1 MTKATPYS
9 DTVLHD
15 YGKQR
20 TFTRD
25 NNLQIALPMG
35 GLGAGMI
42 CLNGY
47 GGLQDFAIRNQPATS
62 ATPDGHGTSD
72 AAFATLHVRGKKP
85 ITRLIEGPMPREKLY
100 NLGTKGQGFREGGF
114 EGLPRFDDVTFRGE
128 YSFGHVRL
136 KDNDHPL
143 EVNITGFNPF
153 IPLDDKNSSIPCA
166 ILEYTFI
173 NRGKSTVD
181 YDFAYHLS
189 HLAAGAGG
197 GKNSRNTPIP
207 CGVHFYN
214 TEHANS
220 ESFGSASLTVINQ
233 KPKTKAMWFR
243 GGWFDSISALWREVS
258 TSTFRTNLGNDSE
271 EISGRNGGSIQLSG
285 SLKKGE
291 RITYPI
297 LISWHFPNCHYTA
310 RRDENNKECGG
321 DTCCDDNPAPP
332 WRPFYAG
339 VWDDAADVAS
349 YVHKNYITL
358 KTRTQTFHAALFS
371 STVPTY
377 VLDAVSA
384 NLGILKSPTFLRQ
397 ENGNAWAWE
406 GCFVDSGCCAG
417 SCTHVWN
424 YAQAMPHLYPG
435 IERTLRE
442 QELKRTMDRT
452 GHVTF
457 RSALPDGDVSHG
469 FHAAADGQLG
479 GIMKV
484 YREWQISGDEK
495 WLKKMYPLAKRSLNY
510 CIKVW
515 DPDHKGVLI
524 EPHHNTYD
532 IEFWGADGMCSSIY
546 LGALAALAQ
555 MARDTGKPDDVG
567 FYEDL
572 GKKGAAHLDKHLFN
586 GEYYYQKV
594 QYKGLRE
601 KSFARHVAGVN
612 RKSGEVDQLLKKEG
626 PKYQYGTGCISDGVI
641 GAWMAKIYDIPTAQN
656 RTRIRRTLKAIFQN
670 NFRHDLSDHAC
681 TQRPGYANGS
691 EPGLLLCSWPRGGKP
706 TLPFVYSDEVW
717 TGIEYQ
723 VASHLIEEGLIK
735 EGLTLVKAVRERH
748 DGRPRNPWNE
758 YECGNYYARALA
770 SFAVLNSLAGFNYS
784 LAKKTLRLAPKLPH
798 DRYKTFISTATGFGT
813 LTLSKS
819 QLAIDLK
826 EGELEIAKL
835 FIHGKRVKVA
845 KPVHATAGQRT
856 VVRI

>member
-1 MTKATPYS
+1 MPKAKPYS
-9 DTVLHD
+9 DKILND

-20 TFTRD
+20 TFTSD
-25 NNLQIALPMG
+25 NNLQIAFPIG

-47 GGLQDFAIRNQPATS
+47 GGLQDFSIRNKPATS

-72 AAFATLHVRGKKP
+72 AAFATLHIKGKNG
-85 ITRLIEGPMPREKLY
+85 ITKLVEGPMPPEKIY

-114 EGLPRFDDVTFRGE
+114 EGLPRFKNVTFHGE
-128 YSFGHVRL
+128 YPFGNVTL
-136 KDNDHPL
+136 KDPKVPL
-143 EVNITGFNPF
+143 HVNITGFNPF

-166 ILEYTFI
+166 ILEYTLT
-173 NRGKSTVD
+173 NHSKNKVD

-189 HLAAGAGG
+189 HLAQGTSG
-197 GKNSRNTPIP
+197 GKNSHNALIP
-207 CGVHFYN
+207 NGAHFYN
-214 TEHANS
+214 TEPAND
-220 ESFGSASLTVINQ
+220 ENFGSASLTVIGH

-258 TSTFRTNLGNDSE
+258 TGTFKSNAGNE
-271 EISGRNGGSIQLSG
+271 KKEYTGRNGGSIQLSG

-291 RITYPI
+291 SITYPI
-297 LISWHFPNCHYTA
+297 LITWHFPNCHYTE
-310 RRDENNKECGG
+310 RRIENDSSCNS
-321 DTCCDDNPAPP
+321 DACCDDTPP
-332 WRPFYAG
+332 PSWRPFYAG
-339 VWDDAADVAS
+339 LWHNAAEVAS
-349 YVHKNYITL
+349 YVHKHYDML
-358 KTRTQTFHAALFS
+358 KTRTQAFHNALFS
-371 STVPTY
+371 STLPAY

-406 GCFVDSGCCAG
+406 GCFVDRGCCAG

-424 YAQAMPHLYPG
+424 YAQAFPHLYPN
-435 IERTLRE
+435 IERTFRE
-442 QELKRTMDRT
+442 QELERTMDSK

-457 RSALPDGDVSHG
+457 RSALPDGEVTHN
-469 FHAAADGQLG
+469 FHAASDGQLG

-484 YREWQISGDEK
+484 YREWQISGDKK
-495 WLKKMYPLAKRSLNY
+495 WLQKMYPLAKRSLDY

-546 LGALAALAQ
+546 LGALAALAE
-555 MARDTGKPDDVG
+555 MANDLGKSNEAT
-567 FYEDL
+567 FYKDL
-572 GKKGAAHLDKHLFN
+572 GKKGAAYLDKHLFN

-594 QYKGLRE
+594 QYKGLHDTT
-601 KSFARHVAGVN
+601 FAKHVAKVN
-612 RKSGEVDQLLKKEG
+612 RNSNEVDKLLKKEG

-641 GAWMAKIYDIPTAQN
+641 GAWMAKIYAIPTAQN
-656 RTRIRRTLKAIFQN
+656 RTRTRRTLKAIFEY

-681 TQRPGYANGS
+681 TQRPGYANGP

-723 VASHLIEEGLIK
+723 VASHLIEEGLVK
-735 EGLTLVKAVRERH
+735 EGLTLVKAVRNRH
-748 DGRPRNPWNE
+748 DGRTRNPWNE

-770 SFAVLNSLAGFNYS
+770 SFAVLNSLSGFHYS
-784 LAKKTLRLAPKLPH
+784 RAKKALNLSPKLQN
-798 DRYKTFISTATGFGT
+798 DRFKTFISTATGFGT
-813 LTLSKS
+813 LTLTKT
-819 QLAIDLK
+819 QLTIDLT
-826 EGELEIAKL
+826 EGELEIDKL
-835 FIHGKRVKVA
+835 TLNGKQVKLTQNIHANATKR
-845 KPVHATAGQRT
+845 TTIRL
-856 VVRI
+856 